1 MVAQQRLSYN
11 GLDVA
16 FSPCN
21 EYFREIRKICV
32 VHLFSSKRVQSS
44 APIRRE
50 EVSRMIQKISS
61 LSSDS
66 KVVNLSDLLMVL
78 TSSITCRV
86 AFGKRYEDEDVE
98 RTRFHTH
105 LNETQALLITFFFS
119 DYFPFIGGWLD
130 KLTGLSSKLER
141 VFKDMDEFYD
151 EIINDHLDPNSP
163 KSEREDIVD
172 VLLQLRKERCFSFD
186 LTLDHIKATL
196 MDIIVAGTDTSAAM
210 VVWTM
215 TELIKNPTVMRKVQ
229 DELRNLIR
237 GKNFIDEDDLPKLT
251 YLKAVVKET
260 FRFHPAAPLLIVRE
274 AIQNC
279 SIQGYDILPKSL
291 LLVNVWA
298 IGRDPEI
305 WDKPETFM
313 PERFLGSSVDF
324 KGQDFE
330 LIPFGAGRR
339 MCPGML
345 IGIANLELALANLL
359 YSFDWELPIG
369 VKKEDI
375 DTDMIPGI
383 TMHKKNPLCLVAK
396 KFPHVN

>member
-1 MVAQQRLSYN
+1 MTAAMVIQRAQ
-11 GLDVA
+11 
-16 FSPCN
+16 
-21 EYFREIRKICV
+21 FREHDQYR
-32 VHLFSSKRVQSS
+32 
-44 APIRRE
+44 P
-50 EVSRMIQKISS
+50 
-61 LSSDS
+61 
-66 KVVNLSDLLMVL
+66 
-78 TSSITCRV
+78 
-86 AFGKRYEDEDVE
+86 Y
-98 RTRFHTH
+98 
-105 LNETQALLITFFFS
+105 
-119 DYFPFIGGWLD
+119 
-130 KLTGLSSKLER
+130 
-141 VFKDMDEFYD
+141 
-151 EIINDHLDPNSP
+151 
-163 KSEREDIVD
+163 
-172 VLLQLRKERCFSFD
+172 KE
-186 LTLDHIKATL
+186 L
-196 MDIIVAGTDTSAAM
+196 DIIVAGTDTSAAM

-215 TELIKNPTVMRKVQ
+215 TELIKNSAVMRKVQ

-305 WDKPETFM
+305 WDNPEKFM

-345 IGIANLELALANLL
+345 LGIANLELALANLL

-383 TMHKKNPLCLVAK
+383 AMHKKNPLCFVAK
-396 KFPHVN
+396 KFPQVNQRVFRFLPPAHSVQYSGLLWLIERPCTLERARWFDQRKVRRFVQLS